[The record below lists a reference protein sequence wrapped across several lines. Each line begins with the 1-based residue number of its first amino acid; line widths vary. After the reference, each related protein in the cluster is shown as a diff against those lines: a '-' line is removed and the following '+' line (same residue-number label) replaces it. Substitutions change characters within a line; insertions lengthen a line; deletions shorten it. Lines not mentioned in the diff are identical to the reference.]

1 MSLPL
6 STAQLDIL
14 YSQSKPGGG
23 TFDGLNVRSNIYFP
37 TKQWSSSQFILNA
50 EINMY
55 KVKIESNVYI
65 SDSLVTRDTLVVG
78 NCYRWSK
85 GLNLN
90 TDTGK
95 DNQSIIPLDR
105 NFKALID
112 GNLFVSNDIM
122 CNGVI
127 SKKKNITV
135 NNANI
140 ISNILLNT
148 DCYHGQIILG
158 NIHNY
163 DTINNVNNVI
173 TLRNDKIKS
182 QFNMKGYDK
191 KCIKSCCSADGLF
204 IIVINNPGVI
214 DVSTDGGQTWSYK
227 GFLNNWTNCA
237 CSKSRSSNGNYYLA
251 LSDQNGVL
259 YTSFNNGDI
268 LIKQIVVGLKNWSSI
283 AFSNNAHRLF
293 ATARDEY
300 LYTGSFITNTN
311 ILKSNASPLHWSS
324 AKCSIDGRY
333 IISSEKNGNIFFSNN
348 NGNEFI
354 KKINYSGFDW
364 NSINISTDGLNVI
377 ASEYGGNIWISKD
390 SGNTFSKKTDINMT
404 NKNWAFLNQ
413 SIDGNLIITANKI
426 GNILI
431 SNNAG
436 DTFQE
441 ISGYLLP
448 NSEWQ
453 LCATSTNCK
462 YISISSKKTNATNA
476 NLFYS
481 NNSGIN
487 FTNIINGGLPE
498 NQFLQILISDNGRY
512 TYLLGKSLTGD
523 IYDLDGATSIGNC
536 NNIYVYDNQTNKR
549 VNIITSYQNNIK
561 KLLLSSTNNILYII
575 PDEGYIFKTDS
586 TLNNS
591 YTFNL
596 SNLGYHKYNL
606 AECSIDGTKLVI
618 TNNKGYVFTSN
629 DLGENW
635 NTHYN
640 INANTWTSASIF
652 GNQLLLSSNTDNIG
666 NIYTSTSNVFYT
678 VDYNWN
684 NNQYLGKRKWNNVI
698 CSNSSSKVLASVEEG
713 KLYSSFNYGE
723 NWTHYNIKSISVN
736 NTDNLSII
744 LVEENG
750 LMYNVK
756 NSNEWNIINGT
767 IQQNYKDVLYFGT
780 NIIATVYGS
789 GIHVS
794 KNNSSTWNIYS
805 NISSGNKWDSI
816 AYSSGNTYITS
827 KPGKIFRFNNTLNT
841 LNQLD
846 NSPSKNWQDIT
857 CSTAGNIIIS
867 AVYGGSIYNSRDFGN
882 NWNTVGTKWTGVVC
896 DSSGL
901 NITGI
906 VENGYIYNS
915 TDGGKYWNTYKN
927 DKLSNW
933 ANIACD
939 ISGRVIVTT
948 EKIGNIYVSIDNG
961 LFWNANTSIGIKNWS
976 GLCCSSNGLNI
987 LSYEKT
993 GSIGNIWFSNTQGSN
1008 WINYPTPNFNINNL
1022 SCDSEMKYILGT
1034 ELNGNIITSNNNG
1047 VSWIA
1052 RTSSIKNWSSCATN
1066 TTGQYMIA
1074 SVKNEFIYV
1083 SSNYG
1088 QTWNVKLNDTVRNW
1102 TGVSVNSTG
1111 NYMIA
1116 CSSGSSSTSIDTG
1129 YIFISNDFGN
1139 TWSYANWQSISCN
1152 LEGNY
1157 VIAAIKNSYLYRSI
1171 NSGATW
1177 TPIITSGLYNWSS
1190 VCHSK
1195 KKYNNNYI
1203 ICAAVYNGYIYLS
1216 YDSGDSW
1223 NVSNSIRYWVNVKM
1237 SENGQYIIAAETNG
1251 YLHFSKDSGS
1261 NWNIL
1266 TQNGTQK
1273 WTGLDI
1279 SFDGKIIYATVY
1291 DDKIYSSID
1300 FGQTWTNNNWSQS
1313 IISAD
1318 ALINVAIVY
1327 GGYIYKSVNISNN
1340 WKTNII
1346 TSFDG
1351 ISSNKNRNW
1360 KYISGVSDLS
1370 TMFAIEYNGYVWKS
1384 VDFGETWISL
1394 KGIGTDNWSS
1404 ISCQYKN
1411 TGNIVLG
1418 LTLEDGG
1425 IYISI
1430 DSGTTWKY
1438 KLNNTNHKWKN
1449 ISINYDGSLITAVA
1463 TDDYI
1468 YVSNDM
1474 GLTWT
1479 TNYKWKSISTN
1490 KTNGNY
1496 VVSLVENGYLYLST
1510 NSGNDWVKPNNQNVN
1525 VIPRNW
1531 RSSYISDD
1539 GSKISAAVFG
1549 GNIWQSFD
1557 YGATWNEKNIN
1568 NVSQNWSFIFGY
1580 NNGENQIAGV
1590 YNGNIYKY
1598 EYDNNA
1604 WSEIS
1609 SSQPDGLNGTLSN
1622 KKWIDGCSDTNGNNI
1637 YIMIEDSKIY
1647 KSTNK
1652 YNFTISDTSLTANNW
1667 TSISTGGNY
1676 VIATNKSNIYTSI
1689 NYGNTFSLNTSINGT
1704 HNWTACDISSN
1715 GIYQYFA
1722 EDNGYI
1728 WSSNNFGSTIN
1739 IIKGV
1744 NLNKTANYT
1753 SITCTNNGSKLYGTI
1768 YNNND
1773 YQLLNSTNYGN
1784 DLTYKL
1790 TNGLRK
1796 WNNIVISNV
1805 GNIMYASEYDGL
1817 LYKSTS
1823 QGAIWNNL
1831 NGSVSKW
1838 TSISTNNNGTVLLA
1852 SAMNGN
1858 IFQYRDDTMNIIS
1871 GTNNKEWK
1879 SVSLSSTLDNGNILF
1894 SAVSSGTGDN
1904 SLYYFNSS
1912 NKTLLVE
1919 NPNKKWSDI
1928 SCSNIGANVFASVYG
1943 EKIYKS
1949 EDFGSQFN
1957 VINTSPTT
1965 NWQSIGLSKNSNKF
1979 IGVSYANLIYSS
1991 NDLGITYTS
2000 YISNNTWKSVD
2011 ISADG
2016 LSQYIVNTSGDFYR
2030 YSSGAYVKTAVID
2043 RREWKTCDI
2052 SYDGSNIV
2060 AMIDNESL
2068 EDQIYTS
2075 SNYTFT
2081 FLPKFTDKNRKWT
2094 SVASNSTSSLLI
2106 ACEEYGYVYTSKDLG
2121 LSWTQRHFISEW
2133 IKVDIN
2139 LNNNYMYAVEKNGFI
2154 WRSIDN
2160 GINWS
2165 IFLDI
2170 SKNWVSFDA
2179 RYKISAVSNYNDI
2192 THIYGVNVNYSSF
2205 VFDNNKSW
2213 KSITLSDN
2221 EGYAL
2226 NDITNIYYSY
2236 NNLLSWKY
2244 NTNMLIPSMIIDEN
2258 YNGII
2263 SNSNNS
2269 KLIVHSDKN
2278 IYVCYNNGNNVYILD
2293 NNIQFSSISFN
2304 YDLTKLIGTAFNQ
2317 GVFTGSLMSDD
2328 SLTWKKKNTLL
2339 IGEFK
2344 SIAYD
2349 EFNKFIVVLIKTS
2362 SSVYNLYISTNLGVD
2377 WINVSTINSQYLT
2390 NISLEVGSTEEAE
2403 IFSPNCIIYTMDPA
2417 TMILYKYQY
2426 YINSNSKKLPMNQLI
2441 ELNLTGVNISSYND
2455 WYELTI
2461 TSIHTFFGIPNTG
2474 VNSNNKLF
2482 MFNSISKI
2490 VSELEIT
2497 LDVVN
2502 DTKLTGLY
2510 WEVYSG
2516 YLFVISK
2523 KCIYYNLTP
2532 LEYAESSDFSKCL
2545 NLTLVS
2551 DNFVSIFYTYSDSCL
2566 YAITDNGTIYRSLNS
2581 TSNSPSWLRY
2591 KIHDTG
2597 IRKIISSLYSNNV
2610 IVLTDNTVYISNT
2623 YGTQFKPYLRE
2634 KTHQWKDILFR
2645 GSQII
2650 LIGANE
2656 NIYYGSADIN
2666 YENSI
2671 ITATIGG
2678 YTNSSK
2684 QPRVCV
2690 KSIINS
2696 EIQLELTDY
2705 QPSVNSYESSLIINY
2720 NIN

>member
-14 YSQSKPGGG
+14 YSQTKPGGG
-23 TFDGLNVRSNIYFP
+23 IFDGLNIRSNIYFP
-37 TKQWSSSQFILNA
+37 TEQWSSNKYILNS

-85 GLNLN
+85 GLNLVN
-90 TDTGK
+90 ELLPN
-95 DNQSIIPLDR
+95 NQSIIPKDR

-135 NNANI
+135 HNANLS
-140 ISNILLNT
+140 SNIILNT
-148 DCYHGQIILG
+148 DCYQGQIILG
-158 NIHNY
+158 NIN
-163 DTINNVNNVI
+163 NLSPNVNFI
-173 TLRNDKIKS
+173 RLRNDKIKS
-182 QFNMKGYDK
+182 QFNNKGYDK

-237 CSKSRSSNGNYYLA
+237 CSKSKSSNGNYYLA
-251 LSDQNGVL
+251 VSDQNGVL
-259 YTSFNNGDI
+259 YTSFNNGDF
-268 LIKQIVVGLKNWSSI
+268 LIKQIIVGLKTWSSL
-283 AFSNNAHRLF
+283 AFSNNAHRIF
-293 ATARDEY
+293 ATATDEY
-300 LYTGSFITNTN
+300 LYTGNFIANTN
-311 ILKSNASPLHWSS
+311 ILKANSTPLHWSS

-348 NGNEFI
+348 YGNVFI
-354 KKINYSGFDW
+354 KKIIYSGFDW
-364 NSINISTDGLNVI
+364 NSLNISTDGSKVI
-377 ASEYGGNIWISKD
+377 TSAYGGNIWISKD
-390 SGNTFSKKTDINMT
+390 FGNSFIQQSNINMI

-436 DTFQE
+436 DLFQE
-441 ISGYLLP
+441 INGYLLP
-448 NSEWQ
+448 DSEWQ
-453 LCATSTNCK
+453 LCATSTNCQ
-462 YISISSKKTNATNA
+462 YISLCSKKTNATKS

-498 NQFLQILISDNGRY
+498 NEFLQILISDNGRY
-512 TYLLGKSLTGD
+512 TYLLGKNLTTQILD
-523 IYDLDGATSIGNC
+523 LYDNVIGLC
-536 NNIYVYDNQTNKR
+536 NNIYVYDNQTYNR
-549 VNIITSYQNNIK
+549 VNTQIFSYKRIIK

-575 PDEGYIFKTDS
+575 PDKGYIIKTDN

-596 SNLGYHKYNL
+596 SNLGYHEYNL

-629 DLGENW
+629 DFGENW

-640 INANTWTSASIF
+640 ININTWTSASIF

-678 VDYNWN
+678 VDYDWN
-684 NNQYLGKRKWNNVI
+684 NNQYLGKRKWNNII
-698 CSNSSSKVLASVEEG
+698 CSNNSSKVLASVEQG

-736 NTDNLSII
+736 NSTNYNQII
-744 LVEENG
+744 AVEANG
-750 LMYNVK
+750 LMYNVNRK
-756 NSNEWNIINGT
+756 IINNTISNEWNIINGT
-767 IQQNYKDVLYFGT
+767 IQQNYNDVLYIGT
-780 NIIATVYGS
+780 TIIATAYGN
-789 GIHVS
+789 GIHIS
-794 KNNSSTWNIYS
+794 KNTGTTWNIYS
-805 NISSGNKWDSI
+805 NIESGNKWDSI
-816 AYSSGNTYITS
+816 AYSAANIYITS

-857 CSTAGNIIIS
+857 CSTTGNIIIS

-882 NWNTVGTKWTGVVC
+882 NWNTVSTKWTGVVC

-906 VENGYIYNS
+906 VANGYIYNS

-927 DKLSNW
+927 DTFSNW
-933 ANIACD
+933 QNVSCD
-939 ISGRVIVTT
+939 ISGRVIVAT

-961 LFWNANTSIGIKNWS
+961 LFWNANTSIGIKNWN

-1008 WINYPTPNFNINNL
+1008 WINYPTPNFIINNL

-1052 RTSSIKNWSSCATN
+1052 RTTTSKNWSSCGTN
-1066 TTGQYMIA
+1066 TTGQYMI
-1074 SVKNEFIYV
+1074 SCVKDEFIYV

-1088 QTWNVKLNDTVRNW
+1088 QTWNVKLNDVGRNW
-1102 TGVSVNSTG
+1102 TGVSINSSG

-1116 CSSGSSSTSIDTG
+1116 CSSGSSTTSIDTG

-1152 LEGNY
+1152 LEGTY
-1157 VIAAIKNSYLYRSI
+1157 IIAAIKNSYLYRSVD
-1171 NSGATW
+1171 SGATW
-1177 TPIITSGLYNWSS
+1177 NPIITSGLYNWSA

-1195 KKYNNNYI
+1195 KKYNINYI
-1203 ICAAVYNGYIYLS
+1203 ICAAVYNGYLYIS
-1216 YDSGDSW
+1216 YDSGVSW
-1223 NVSNSIRYWVNVKM
+1223 NISNSIRYWVNVKM
-1237 SENGQYIIAAETNG
+1237 SENGQYIIAAEING
-1251 YLHFSKDSGS
+1251 YLHFSKDSGL
-1261 NWNIL
+1261 NWNII
-1266 TQNGTQK
+1266 TQNGSQK
-1273 WTGLDI
+1273 WSGLDI

-1300 FGQTWTNNNWSQS
+1300 FGETWTNNNWSQS

-1318 ALINVAIVY
+1318 ALINIAIVY

-1340 WKTNII
+1340 WKTKII

-1351 ISSNKNRNW
+1351 ISSNKNRSW

-1384 VDFGETWISL
+1384 ADFGETWVSL

-1411 TGNIVLG
+1411 TGNIVVG
-1418 LTLEDGG
+1418 LTLEEGG

-1430 DSGTTWKY
+1430 DSGTTWLY
-1438 KLNNTNHKWKN
+1438 KLNDTNHKWKN

-1468 YVSNDM
+1468 YVSNDI
-1474 GLTWT
+1474 GQTWT

-1490 KTNGNY
+1490 KTNGNCI
-1496 VVSLVENGYLYLST
+1496 VSLVENGYLYLST
-1510 NSGNDWVKPNNQNVN
+1510 NSGNDWVKANTQNVN
-1525 VIPRNW
+1525 TIPRNW

-1539 GSKISAAVFG
+1539 GSNISAVVYG

-1557 YGATWNEKNIN
+1557 YGATWRDN
-1568 NVSQNWSFIFGY
+1568 NVTQNWSFIFGY
-1580 NNGENQIAGV
+1580 NNGLNQIAGV
-1590 YNGNIYKY
+1590 YNGNIYNY
-1598 EYDNNA
+1598 IYNNNNA
-1604 WSEIS
+1604 INNNYGWSEIS
-1609 SSQPDGLNGTLSN
+1609 SSQSDGINGTLSN
-1622 KKWIDGCSDTNGNNI
+1622 KKWIDGTSDSNGGNI
-1637 YIMIEDSKIY
+1637 YIMIEDGKIY

-1652 YNFTISDTSLTANNW
+1652 YNFTISDKNLSASNW
-1667 TSISTGGNY
+1667 TSIATAGNY
-1676 VIATNKSNIYTSI
+1676 VIATNNSSIYTSI

-1704 HNWTACDISSN
+1704 HNWTSCDISSN
-1715 GIYQYFA
+1715 GIYQYFV

-1728 WSSNNFGSTIN
+1728 WSSNNYGSTIN

-1744 NLNKTANYT
+1744 NVSKTANYT

-1773 YQLLNSTNYGN
+1773 YQLFNSTNYGN

-1823 QGAIWNNL
+1823 QGALWSNL
-1831 NGSVSKW
+1831 NGSTNKW
-1838 TSISTNNNGTVLLA
+1838 TSIATNNNGNILLA
-1852 SAMNGN
+1852 SVMNGN
-1858 IFQYRDDTMNIIS
+1858 IFQYRDDTMNIIT
-1871 GTNNKEWK
+1871 GTDNKEWK
-1879 SVSLSSTLDNGNILF
+1879 SVSLSSNLNNGNILF
-1894 SAVSSGTGDN
+1894 TAVSSGTGDN
-1904 SLYYFNSS
+1904 SLYFFNSN

-1919 NPNKKWSDI
+1919 NPNKKWTDI

-1949 EDFGSQFN
+1949 DDFGSQFN
-1957 VINTSPTT
+1957 VINTSPAT
-1965 NWQSIGLSKNSNKF
+1965 NWQSIELSKNSNKLM
-1979 IGVSYANLIYSS
+1979 GVSYANLLYTS
-1991 NDLGITYTS
+1991 NDFGINYTS
-2000 YISNNTWKSVD
+2000 YITNNTWKSVD

-2016 LSQYIVNTSGDFYR
+2016 LSQYAVNTSGDLYR
-2030 YSSGAYVKTAVID
+2030 FSSGAYVKTAVID

-2060 AMIDNESL
+2060 AMVDNESV

-2081 FLPKFTDKNRKWT
+2081 FLPKITDKNRKWT

-2121 LSWTQRHFISEW
+2121 LSWTPRHFMSYW

-2139 LNNNYMYAVEKNGFI
+2139 LTTNRMYAVEKNGFI
-2154 WRSIDN
+2154 WKSVDY

-2170 SKNWVSFDA
+2170 TKNWISFDA
-2179 RYKISAVSNYNDI
+2179 RYNISAVSNYND
-2192 THIYGVNVNYSSF
+2192 TEHIYGFTPTDESF
-2205 VFDNNKSW
+2205 LFDNNKSW
-2213 KSITLSDN
+2213 QSITLSDS

-2226 NDITNIYYSY
+2226 NDITTIYYSY
-2236 NNLLSWKY
+2236 NGLLSWKF
-2244 NTNMLIPSMIIDEN
+2244 NTNLLLPTMIIDEK

-2263 SNSNNS
+2263 STSNNS
-2269 KLIVHSDKN
+2269 KLIVHSDKY
-2278 IYVCYNNGNNVYILD
+2278 IYICYNNGNNVYILD
-2293 NNIQFSSISFN
+2293 NNIKFSSISFN
-2304 YDLTKLIGTAFNQ
+2304 YDLTKLLGTVFGE
-2317 GVFTGSLMSDD
+2317 GVFTGSLLDD
-2328 SLTWKKKNTLL
+2328 SLTLKKNNTLL
-2339 IGEFK
+2339 IGDFQ
-2344 SIAYD
+2344 SIIYD
-2349 EFNKFIVVLIKTS
+2349 EYTNLIAVLIKTS
-2362 SSVYNLYISTNLGVD
+2362 TSVYNLYISTNLGVD
-2377 WINVSTINSQYLT
+2377 WINISTINSPYLT
-2390 NISLEVGSTEEAE
+2390 NISLERVSEL
-2403 IFSPNCIIYTMDPA
+2403 FIIYTLSPSDSK
-2417 TMILYKYQY
+2417 LYKYQY

-2441 ELNLTGVNISSYND
+2441 SLNLTGDDIATNYTN
-2455 WYELTI
+2455 WYELTV
-2461 TSIHTFFGIPNTG
+2461 TFYNQCYGIPVKADNKKVFIFNFLTG
-2474 VNSNNKLF
+2474 VVS
-2482 MFNSISKI
+2482 SKT
-2490 VSELEIT
+2490 IT
-2497 LDVVN
+2497 LNVAN
-2502 DTKLTGLY
+2502 DTKLTG
-2510 WEVYSG
+2510 VYFENTSEI
-2516 YLFVISK
+2516 LFVISQK
-2523 KCIYYNLTP
+2523 SIYYSTNYSTFTQCPNLPTII
-2532 LEYAESSDFSKCL
+2532 
-2545 NLTLVS
+2545 
-2551 DNFVSIFYTYSDSCL
+2551 DNFVSICYIRKDNCI
-2566 YAITDNGTIYRSLNS
+2566 YAITDGGTIYRSLNS
-2581 TSNSPSWLRY
+2581 MSSSQSWVRY

-2597 IRKIISSLYSNNV
+2597 IRKIISSVYSNIV
-2610 IVLTDNTVYISNT
+2610 IVLTDNIIYISNS
-2623 YGTQFKPYLRE
+2623 YGTQFKPYLQER
-2634 KTHQWKDILFR
+2634 THQWRDVLFINDTN
-2645 GSQII
+2645 SQII

-2656 NIYYGSADIN
+2656 NIYYGSGDIT

-2671 ITATIGG
+2671 ITGTIGG

-2684 QPRVCV
+2684 QPRLCV

-2696 EIQLELTDY
+2696 EIEFELTDY
-2705 QPSVNSYESSLIINY
+2705 LPGVDSYRSSLIINY